1 VRVEPAPEIL
11 IAARHW
17 LEPLRGTLD
26 SEFIAAYLTGS
37 VLTDHFDARH
47 SRVNILIVA
56 RTLDLDRLEAL
67 AAVMPPGAKPGF
79 EPLLVT
85 RAQVE
90 RSLDVF
96 PIEWFDIIERRF
108 RLEGDDVFAG
118 IEIPRQAL
126 RMQCEHELR
135 AKHLRL
141 RQAFVVAHGRADQ
154 LAAALRLTAS
164 GLAVLFRTLLRL
176 RGETAPVGAPHTIER
191 VAELYGL
198 DSAGL
203 LGPHLLRYSNR
214 KPKLPEIQATYRK
227 FLVELDRLIAA
238 VDEMRVS

>member
-1 VRVEPAPEIL
+1 MVAGPVVHRLVAVERHQPAPEDVGAHPPPGIRMG
-11 IAARHW
+11 ARHC
-17 LEPLRGTLD
+17 LEPRRGTLD

-37 VLTDHFDARH
+37 VLPDHFDARH

-79 EPLLVT
+79 EPLFVT

-96 PIEWFDIIERRF
+96 PIEWFDIVERRF

-126 RMQCEHELR
+126 SMQCEHELR
-135 AKHLRL
+135 AKNLRL
-141 RQAFVVAHGRADQ
+141 RQAFVVAHGPAGK
-154 LAAALRLTAS
+154 LAPALRLTAS
-164 GLAVLFRTLLRL
+164 GLAGLWRTLLR
-176 RGETAPVGAPHTIER
+176 RRAETP
-191 VAELYGL
+191 
-198 DSAGL
+198 
-203 LGPHLLRYSNR
+203 
-214 KPKLPEIQATYRK
+214 
-227 FLVELDRLIAA
+227 
-238 VDEMRVS
+238 